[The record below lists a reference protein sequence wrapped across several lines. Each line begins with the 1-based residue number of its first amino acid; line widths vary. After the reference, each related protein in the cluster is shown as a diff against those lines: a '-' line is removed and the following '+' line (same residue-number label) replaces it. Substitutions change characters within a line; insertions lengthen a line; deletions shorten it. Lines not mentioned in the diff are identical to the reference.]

1 MARRT
6 AVPTSPPATE
16 ERFTRNRD
24 PLRPPV
30 AGPTGAPAPRR
41 TAWEDALTASGLN
54 LLAGIWLIIAP
65 WVLGYT
71 GADPKWNDVVF
82 GALVGILALVR
93 ISAPSRGAGLS
104 LLNALF
110 GAWVFVAAFVIDSSS
125 TAFWND
131 FILGIVVFVLAML
144 SASAGDE
151 AAAPRWRR

>member
-6 AVPTSPPATE
+6 ATPVAE
-16 ERFTRNRD
+16 ERFVRERE
-24 PLRPPV
+24 PLRATGGPPMSV
-30 AGPTGAPAPRR
+30 PTARR
-41 TAWEDALTASGLN
+41 TAREDALTASGLN

-65 WVLGYT
+65 WVLGYS

-82 GALVGILALVR
+82 GALIGILALVR
-93 ISAPSRGAGLS
+93 ISRPVRGAGLS
-104 LLNALF
+104 LVNALF

>member
-6 AVPTSPPATE
+6 ATPAAE
-16 ERFTRNRD
+16 ERFVRERE
-24 PLRPPV
+24 PLRAPGVRPAV
-30 AGPTGAPAPRR
+30 GAPAARHSAR
-41 TAWEDALTASGLN
+41 EDALTASGLN

-65 WVLGYT
+65 WVLGYS

-82 GALVGILALVR
+82 GALIGILALVR
-93 ISAPSRGAGLS
+93 ISGPSRGVGLS
-104 LLNALF
+104 LVNALF